1 MDNRDYYCS
10 MKFKF
15 LKIDLGSKT
24 TYNCHAAAPHSIDFD
39 WLKENP
45 GNLFNTKTNIFEREQ
60 MLKNERNASCE
71 QNCWSAEDHGA
82 QSPRLYQGGVKK
94 THKETVTYPE
104 TIDLTIGA
112 DCNLTCSYCCKEYSN
127 AWRRDVVKNGNYAIT
142 SAHDDRYQ
150 TNTKDKALLKI
161 SQSKLKNTE
170 HYQILLREIELSAA
184 RLKTLVITGGEP
196 LLDNAL
202 IEILEKLNIPSS
214 TKIELYTGLGLSNSR
229 FLSMIKKIKKVRNLI
244 IKISSENIGQLL
256 EFNRYGV
263 KWVEFSQKIDIL
275 RKEKVNFE
283 FHSTLSNLTMFG
295 FKNFYEQYCSDKIV
309 VTFAYQ
315 PKMMSPHIIDK
326 HSKELIIKDLLTL
339 PKDVHEPIL
348 KSIKSEPNE
357 LERQNIKEFLC
368 EFTKRRKDLDLKV
381 FPKTF
386 LEWLQIENVLQ

>member
-45 GNLFNTKTNIFEREQ
+45 GNLFNTKVNVFEREQ
-60 MLKNERNASCE
+60 MLRNERNASCE

-82 QSPRLYQGGVKK
+82 QSPRLYQGGVEK
-94 THKETVTYPE
+94 THQETVTQPE

-127 AWRRDVVKNGNYAIT
+127 AWRRDVINNGNYDLT
-142 SAHDDRYQ
+142 DSQDDRYRG
-150 TNTKDKALLKI
+150 NIKDKALLKI
-161 SQSKLKNTE
+161 SQPKLKNTE
-170 HYQILLREIELSAA
+170 HYQILLKEIELSAA
-184 RLKTLVITGGEP
+184 KLKKLVITGGEP

-202 IEILEKLNIPSS
+202 MDVLEKLNLPSA
-214 TKIELYTGLGLSNSR
+214 TQIELYTGLGLSNSR
-229 FLSMIKKIKKVRNLI
+229 FSNMIEKLKKIKNLVVKV
-244 IKISSENIGQLL
+244 SSENIEQLL
-256 EFNRYGV
+256 EFNRYGI
-263 KWVEFSQKIDIL
+263 KWTEFSDKIEIL
-275 RKEKVNFE
+275 KKEKINFE

-295 FKNFYEQYCSDKIV
+295 FKKFYDHFKSHKIV

-315 PKMMSPHIIDK
+315 PRMMSPHIIDK
-326 HSKELIIKDLLTL
+326 TSKDLIEQDLLTL
-339 PKDVHEPIL
+339 PKNVHDPIL
-348 KSIKSEPNE
+348 KSIKREPDE
-357 LERQNIKEFLC
+357 LERKNIKEFLC

-386 LEWLQIENVLQ
+386 LEWLQIENVL